1 MERRDNVPAMPVGT
15 PFHEK
20 TLALCDS
27 LSYREW
33 AGYYAVSTYE
43 ANTEHEY
50 NAIRNAAALIDIS
63 PLFKY
68 IISGRDA
75 AALIDRVIT
84 RDATRLDIGQVIY
97 TPWCDEHGKVLD
109 DGTVCRLGEHRFRMT
124 AAEPNLRW
132 LRQNAAGLSVEI
144 DDVSEQVGA
153 LAVQGPTSRA
163 VLAAAADA
171 GVDGL
176 KYFRL
181 MQSTIAG
188 ARVEISRTGYTGDL
202 GYEVWMQRDDAL
214 TVWDAIVAAGAP
226 HGLKPTGLL
235 ALDVARIEAGLL
247 LLDVDFVSARK
258 AQIATQLYSPLEMGL
273 RRLVDFN
280 KERFI
285 GRDALVLEHQR
296 GSRKKIVGVQVHWPD
311 VERLYDA
318 VGLPP
323 LATATASRVAVPV
336 RAAGRQVGRMT
347 SSTWSPI
354 LKKMIGLATV
364 DAAHA
369 LAGARIE
376 VEHTVDAVRHFVGA
390 TIVDTPF
397 YHPRRKTEH
406 IG

>member
-1 MERRDNVPAMPVGT
+1 
-15 PFHEK
+15 
-20 TLALCDS
+20 
-27 LSYREW
+27 
-33 AGYYAVSTYE
+33 
-43 ANTEHEY
+43 
-50 NAIRNAAALIDIS
+50 
-63 PLFKY
+63 
-68 IISGRDA
+68 
-75 AALIDRVIT
+75 
-84 RDATRLDIGQVIY
+84 
-97 TPWCDEHGKVLD
+97 
-109 DGTVCRLGEHRFRMT
+109 
-124 AAEPNLRW
+124 
-132 LRQNAAGLSVEI
+132 
-144 DDVSEQVGA
+144 
-153 LAVQGPTSRA
+153 
-163 VLAAAADA
+163 
-171 GVDGL
+171 
-176 KYFRL
+176 

-258 AQIATQLYSPLEMGL
+258 AQMATQLYSPLEMGL
-273 RRLVDFN
+273 KRLVDFN

-397 YHPRRKTEH
+397 FHPRRKTEH